1 MKSLLREL
9 NQVFNLLGRGK
20 LPYLVALV
28 TCATID
34 PLYQITFALVNKRLL
49 NAIQAGDSALMLSS
63 IALMGGV
70 LLFHF
75 TLQPLTAYHYE
86 GRLYYPIIAFKL
98 RLLRHIARVPLA
110 WLESS
115 HSGDLMTRISQDVDE
130 LDDFYRLHTY
140 DLVSSAL
147 WGVGSL
153 VVMVWLSPLMAA
165 IMIVL
170 GLFTAWGNTAFSRR
184 LEEDAHRERTA
195 LGLVN
200 QRLTDIIPGLRVIKS
215 FNLGERFA
223 GDYSQANGEWVTTS
237 LGKAQTMS
245 LREALGF
252 LLSTLSFL
260 GGLVAAAYLVALGS
274 LDFGTA
280 LAVILLQNGV
290 VTMFANTGSYYGQIR
305 ASLVSVRRILEIL
318 DQPEEEQVQT
328 HTGVQEKQASAVLF
342 QNVSFSYPGGP
353 EVLQNFNMVLTRGSR
368 TALAGQSGGGK
379 STILKLLLGLYR
391 PQEGRIMVEGQD
403 AAAMPLSQLREQ
415 VAYVPQD
422 VFLFSETIAEN
433 IRLGCPQASDSD
445 VVEAAKQAFAH
456 QFIMALPEGYS
467 TRVGEGGAGLSGGQ
481 RQRLAIARAILKDA
495 PILVLDEAT
504 SALDSQA
511 EEEVYKALEQLMAGK
526 TVLTVAHRES
536 SLAWADNV
544 QVVESA

>member
-318 DQPEEEQVQT
+318 YQPEEEQVQT

-415 VAYVPQD
+415 VAYVPQN
-422 VFLFSETIAEN
+422 VFLFSQTIAEN